1 MKVREKD
8 AMRFWI
14 CAALPLVATLAA
26 CAAPD
31 TDKASAAKAESCE
44 REARTGS
51 MLGRKQC
58 GPALSEAE
66 RARLASELQT
76 QIRPT
81 ASNPGS
87 GGGH

>member
-1 MKVREKD
+1 MK
-8 AMRFWI
+8 FWI
-14 CAALPLVATLAA
+14 CAALPLVTALAA

-31 TDKASAAKAESCE
+31 TAKAPPATAKAEVCE
-44 REARTGS
+44 REAQTGS
-51 MLGRKQC
+51 MLGRRQC

-66 RARLASELQT
+66 RARLAAELQT
-76 QIRPT
+76 QVRPT

>member
-1 MKVREKD
+1 MK
-8 AMRFWI
+8 FWTY
-14 CAALPLVATLAA
+14 AALPLVAALTA

-31 TDKASAAKAESCE
+31 TDKASTAKAETCE
-44 REARTGS
+44 RDREVKTGS

-66 RARLASELQT
+66 RARMASELQT